1 MQQMED
7 KLQERVHEFTENLS
21 QRHSDAEAN
30 AMEPTYLLM
39 ALGGAILCALA
50 TELINWFLIY
60 RHEDYKE
67 LTKEIVDSTDKL
79 LN

>member
-1 MQQMED
+1 MVQPAYQRT
-7 KLQERVHEFTENLS
+7 KLLGLS
-21 QRHSDAEAN
+21 N
-30 AMEPTYLLM
+30 ILILKIKPTYLLM
-39 ALGGAILCALA
+39 ALGGAILCAIA

>member
-7 KLQERVHEFTENLS
+7 KLQERVHEFTDNLA
-21 QRHSDAEAN
+21 QRHSHAEAN
-30 AMEPTYLLM
+30 VMEPTYLLM
-39 ALGGAILCALA
+39 ALGGAILCAIA

-60 RHEDYKE
+60 RHEDYRD
-67 LTKEIVDSTDKL
+67 LTKEIVESTEKL